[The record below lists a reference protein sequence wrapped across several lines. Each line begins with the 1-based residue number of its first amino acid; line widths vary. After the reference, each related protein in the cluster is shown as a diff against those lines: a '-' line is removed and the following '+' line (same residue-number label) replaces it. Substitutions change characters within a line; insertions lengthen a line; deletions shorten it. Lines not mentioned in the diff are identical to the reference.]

1 MGDSEDKMTYLEMEF
16 VVSRVQDNSTGVLQ
30 LLGERGELIAAEKIF
45 FLSMSCFISLHAQ
58 SVTEGEMQV

>member
-45 FLSMSCFISLHAQ
+45 FFIHVVFYIITRPVSDRR
-58 SVTEGEMQV
+58 

>member
-45 FLSMSCFISLHAQ
+45 FFNPCRVLYHYTPSQ
-58 SVTEGEMQV
+58 

>member
-30 LLGERGELIAAEKIF
+30 LLGERGKLIAAEKIF
-45 FLSMSCFISLHAQ
+45 FLSMS
-58 SVTEGEMQV
+58 

>member
-1 MGDSEDKMTYLEMEF
+1 MEF

-45 FLSMSCFISLHAQ
+45 FFIHVVFYIITRPVSDRRWDAG
-58 SVTEGEMQV
+58 VTQMLKAVD

>member
-1 MGDSEDKMTYLEMEF
+1 MEF

-45 FLSMSCFISLHAQ
+45 FFIHVVFYIITRPVSDRR
-58 SVTEGEMQV
+58 

>member
-1 MGDSEDKMTYLEMEF
+1 MTSGDGICGQQSP
-16 VVSRVQDNSTGVLQ
+16 GVLQ